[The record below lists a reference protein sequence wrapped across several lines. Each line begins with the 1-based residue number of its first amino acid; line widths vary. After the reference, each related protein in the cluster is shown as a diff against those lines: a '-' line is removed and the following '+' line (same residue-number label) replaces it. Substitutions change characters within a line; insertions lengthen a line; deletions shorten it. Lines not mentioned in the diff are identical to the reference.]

1 MTREERRRLLGDDV
15 IEQIRARVADA
26 PAPPEGLIS
35 DLRRILAH
43 PAGRA
48 DEVREER
55 PAAAA

>member
-15 IEQIRARVADA
+15 IEQIHARVAEA
-26 PAPPEGLIS
+26 PAPPDGLIPE
-35 DLRRILAH
+35 LRRVLAH

-48 DEVREER
+48 DEAREE